1 MHERRVE
8 RVLIALPWM
17 PCRRACALCPTACA
31 PVCAP
36 RSTNGPLLSRAGGCD
51 KLRRCHRDDE
61 RIVLRLR
68 VTVRVESARS
78 AECALS
84 VARQEMPKS
93 QIRNLVVCKRG
104 STTGVSRLRTRL
116 HLCPRVVG
124 RRHHSRERGRGLDSN
139 HYYVLFYAVLTPPG
153 PRGRFRFS
161 LGIDTHWAVWHAAG
175 HLSMLVGSI
184 ALASGNVEDK
194 FRLSLSIWPRNCW
207 VETGAAFVLAC
218 FARTTRR

>member
-68 VTVRVESARS
+68 VTVRVESARA

-84 VARQEMPKS
+84 VARQEMPKLEIWWCAKEEVLPGS
-93 QIRNLVVCKRG
+93 AAYTCAHAWWVDDTTVVKA
-104 STTGVSRLRTRL
+104 
-116 HLCPRVVG
+116 VVG
-124 RRHHSRERGRGLDSN
+124 WTATTIM
-139 HYYVLFYAVLTPPG
+139 YCFMPCG
-153 PRGRFRFS
+153 PCSCPCSSWKIS

>member
-68 VTVRVESARS
+68 VTVRVESARA

-84 VARQEMPKS
+84 VARQNA

-139 HYYVLFYAVLTPPG
+139 PLLCGLYYAVLVV
-153 PRGRFRFS
+153 RFRWEFTRT
-161 LGIDTHWAVWHAAG
+161 G
-175 HLSMLVGSI
+175 LSGMRQDI
-184 ALASGNVEDK
+184 Y
-194 FRLSLSIWPRNCW
+194 
-207 VETGAAFVLAC
+207 
-218 FARTTRR
+218 

>member
-68 VTVRVESARS
+68 VTVRVESARA

-84 VARQEMPKS
+84 VARQEMPKLEIWWCAKEEVLPGS
-93 QIRNLVVCKRG
+93 AAFGLAYTCAHAWWVDDTTVVNA
-104 STTGVSRLRTRL
+104 
-116 HLCPRVVG
+116 VVG
-124 RRHHSRERGRGLDSN
+124 WTATRPLLCN
-139 HYYVLFYAVLTPPG
+139 IVLCRA
-153 PRGRFRFS
+153 PRGRFRWE
-161 LGIDTHWAVWHAAG
+161 LTRTG
-175 HLSMLVGSI
+175 LSGMRQDI
-184 ALASGNVEDK
+184 Y
-194 FRLSLSIWPRNCW
+194 
-207 VETGAAFVLAC
+207 
-218 FARTTRR
+218 

>member
-68 VTVRVESARS
+68 VTVRVESARAAES
-78 AECALS
+78 ALSIARPNRSQIYAKLGGSRFLPFIRFLSTGVFRVAQGCSCLLCENRESREKGGVCPPAPQRTRTRHAAPTQRVTYGTAECDHSAVTS
-84 VARQEMPKS
+84 RCVTTHTKS
-93 QIRNLVVCKRG
+93 
-104 STTGVSRLRTRL
+104 SS
-116 HLCPRVVG
+116 
-124 RRHHSRERGRGLDSN
+124 
-139 HYYVLFYAVLTPPG
+139 YA
-153 PRGRFRFS
+153 
-161 LGIDTHWAVWHAAG
+161 
-175 HLSMLVGSI
+175 
-184 ALASGNVEDK
+184 
-194 FRLSLSIWPRNCW
+194 
-207 VETGAAFVLAC
+207 
-218 FARTTRR
+218 

>member
-68 VTVRVESARS
+68 VTVRVESARA

-84 VARQEMPKS
+84 VARQEMPKLEIWWCAKEEVLPGS
-93 QIRNLVVCKRG
+93 AAFGLAYTCAHAWWVDDTTVVKA
-104 STTGVSRLRTRL
+104 
-116 HLCPRVVG
+116 VVG
-124 RRHHSRERGRGLDSN
+124 WTATTIMYCFMPCSSWKI
-139 HYYVLFYAVLTPPG
+139 
-153 PRGRFRFS
+153 S

>member
-68 VTVRVESARS
+68 VTVRVESARA

-84 VARQEMPKS
+84 VARQEMPKLEIWWCAKEEVLPGS
-93 QIRNLVVCKRG
+93 AAYTCAHAWWVDDTTVVKA
-104 STTGVSRLRTRL
+104 
-116 HLCPRVVG
+116 VVG
-124 RRHHSRERGRGLDSN
+124 WTATTIMYCFMPCSTSRSSWKI
-139 HYYVLFYAVLTPPG
+139 
-153 PRGRFRFS
+153 S